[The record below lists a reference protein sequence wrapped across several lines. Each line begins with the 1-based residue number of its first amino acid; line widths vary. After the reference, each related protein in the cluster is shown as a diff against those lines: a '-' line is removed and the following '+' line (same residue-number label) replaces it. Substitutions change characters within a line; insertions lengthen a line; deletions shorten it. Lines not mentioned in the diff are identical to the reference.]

1 MTVSEKCSLC
11 KIPSDHLMVLGTN
24 LSQICYD
31 KHGLNPQLLIFPF
44 IIKKY
49 ISILQNGN
57 NNFDLWL
64 VA

>member
-1 MTVSEKCSLC
+1 
-11 KIPSDHLMVLGTN
+11 MVLGTN

-31 KHGLNPQLLIFPF
+31 KHGLNPQLLILHC